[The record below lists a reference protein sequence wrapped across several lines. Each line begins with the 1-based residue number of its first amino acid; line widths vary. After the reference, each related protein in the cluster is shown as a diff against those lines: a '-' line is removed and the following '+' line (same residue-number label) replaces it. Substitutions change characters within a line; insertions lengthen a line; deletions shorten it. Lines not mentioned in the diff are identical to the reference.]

1 MDFESSGTDLEFSV
15 RYDNFPPVFFSF
27 FAILLLPFC
36 CAALKIKMFIS
47 Y

>member
-1 MDFESSGTDLEFSV
+1 MDLGSSGTDLELSV
-15 RYDNFPPVFFSF
+15 RYDNFPPVFSF

-36 CAALKIKMFIS
+36 CAALKIKMFTS